1 MEKSW
6 CELFVSHRE
15 KCNSQFETSKSKFGN
30 YLKAI
35 ALNFAAMALNY
46 ATIVLNFAA
55 MALNYAPIAL
65 NFAATALLRPEARG

>member
-35 ALNFAAMALNY
+35 ALNYAAM
-46 ATIVLNFAA
+46 
-55 MALNYAPIAL
+55 AL
-65 NFAATALLRPEARG
+65 NFAATALLMPEADR

>member
-6 CELFVSHRE
+6 CELFVSHHE

-35 ALNFAAMALNY
+35 ALNYAAM
-46 ATIVLNFAA
+46 
-55 MALNYAPIAL
+55 AL
-65 NFAATALLRPEARG
+65 NFAATALLMPEADR

>member
-6 CELFVSHRE
+6 YELFVSHRE

-35 ALNFAAMALNY
+35 ALN
-46 ATIVLNFAA
+46 
-55 MALNYAPIAL
+55 YAPIAL
-65 NFAATALLRPEARG
+65 NFAATAILMLHARG